1 MMNLK
6 RKLSRINWVLVL
18 YLQSIIALLIWL
30 AISLCGCVVVN
41 DRTDVLVIVQD
52 STVSPSVTGIERSE
66 K

>member
-1 MMNLK
+1 MMSRLK
-6 RKLSRINWVLVL
+6 EKLSRVNWALVL
-18 YLQSIIALLIWL
+18 YFQSIIALLIWL

-52 STVSPSVTGIERSE
+52 STVSPVVTGVE

>member
-1 MMNLK
+1 MNQLK
-6 RKLSRINWVLVL
+6 KKLSRVNWVLVL
-18 YLQSIIALLIWL
+18 YFQGIIALLIWL
-30 AISLCGCVVVN
+30 IISLCGCVTVN